1 MLILIQSRLNS
12 ARFPGKALHKIN
24 DVPLILRVYKQIR
37 KSKYRNKVV
46 VALSN
51 AKSDNRLAFFL
62 KEKKINFFRGSLNNV
77 AKRLFD
83 TSIHHKSKFFMRING
98 DSPLIKPS
106 IIDRAIE
113 LHKNNKKYDIITN
126 VMPRTYPKGQ
136 SVEIIST
143 EILNKYVKFFNK
155 FDKEHVTTFFYKK
168 KNLFLI
174 KNFKSKLLRSKI
186 NQCID
191 YPSDIKRLNKYF

>member
-12 ARFPGKALHKIN
+12 SRFPGKALHKIK
-24 DVPLILRVYKQIR
+24 DVPLILRVYKQIK

-51 AKSDNRLAFFL
+51 AQSDHKLAFFL

-83 TSIHHKSKFFMRING
+83 ASIQHKSKFFMRING

-126 VMPRTYPKGQ
+126 VLPRSFPKGQ

-143 EILNKYVKFFNK
+143 EILNKYGKSFNK

>member
-12 ARFPGKALHKIN
+12 RRFPGKALHTIKG
-24 DVPLILRVYKQIR
+24 VPLILRVYRQVR
-37 KSKYRNKVV
+37 KSKFSNKIV
-46 VALSN
+46 VAISN
-51 AKSDNRLAFFL
+51 AQSDNKLAYFL
-62 KEKKINFFRGSLNNV
+62 KKKKIKFFRGSLNNV
-77 AKRLFD
+77 AKRLCD
-83 TSIHHKSKFFMRING
+83 ASNKYRSKFFMRING
-98 DSPLIKPS
+98 DSPLIKSS
-106 IIDRAIE
+106 IIDRAVA

-126 VMPRTYPKGQ
+126 VMPRSYPKGQ

-143 EILNKYVKFFNK
+143 EILNKYVKSFNK

-174 KNFKSKLLRSKI
+174 KNFKSKLSRSKF

-191 YPSDIKRLNKYF
+191 YPSDIKRLIKYF

>member
-1 MLILIQSRLNS
+1 
-12 ARFPGKALHKIN
+12 
-24 DVPLILRVYKQIR
+24 
-37 KSKYRNKVV
+37 
-46 VALSN
+46 
-51 AKSDNRLAFFL
+51 
-62 KEKKINFFRGSLNNV
+62 
-77 AKRLFD
+77 
-83 TSIHHKSKFFMRING
+83 MRING

-106 IIDRAIE
+106 IIDRAIK

-168 KNLFLI
+168 KNLLLI

>member
-1 MLILIQSRLNS
+1 MLIIIQSRLNS
-12 ARFPGKALHKIN
+12 SRFPGKALYKIN

-37 KSKYRNKVV
+37 KSKHRNKVV

-51 AKSDNRLAFFL
+51 AQSDDRLAFFL

-77 AKRLFD
+77 AKRLYD
-83 TSIHHKSKFFMRING
+83 TSVQHKSKFFMRING
-98 DSPLIKPS
+98 DSPLIKAS

-126 VMPRTYPKGQ
+126 VMPRSYPKGQ

-143 EILNKYVKFFNK
+143 EILNRYIKSFNK
-155 FDKEHVTTFFYKK
+155 LDKEHVTTFFYKK

>member
-1 MLILIQSRLNS
+1 LLILIQSRLNS

-83 TSIHHKSKFFMRING
+83 TSINQKSKFFMRING

-106 IIDRAIE
+106 IIDRAIK

-168 KNLFLI
+168 KNLLLI

>member
-1 MLILIQSRLNS
+1 LLILIQSRLNS

-24 DVPLILRVYKQIR
+24 DVPLILRVYKQIK
-37 KSKYRNKVV
+37 KSKYRNKII

-51 AKSDNRLAFFL
+51 AQSDNRLAFFL

-83 TSIHHKSKFFMRING
+83 TSIQHKSKFFMRING

-113 LHKNNKKYDIITN
+113 LHKNSKKYDIITN
-126 VMPRTYPKGQ
+126 VMPRSYPKGQ

-143 EILNKYVKFFNK
+143 EILNKYIKSFNK

>member
-24 DVPLILRVYKQIR
+24 DVPLILRVYKQIK

-51 AKSDNRLAFFL
+51 AQSDNKLAFFL

-83 TSIHHKSKFFMRING
+83 TSIKHKSKFFMRING

-106 IIDRAIE
+106 IINRAIE
-113 LHKNNKKYDIITN
+113 LHKKNKKYDIITN

-143 EILNKYVKFFNK
+143 EILNKYLKFFNK
-155 FDKEHVTTFFYKK
+155 FDKEHVTTFFYKQ

>member
-24 DVPLILRVYKQIR
+24 DVPLILRVYKQIK

-51 AKSDNRLAFFL
+51 AQSDNKLAFFL

-83 TSIHHKSKFFMRING
+83 TSVKHKSKFFMRING
-98 DSPLIKPS
+98 DSPLIKAS

-143 EILNKYVKFFNK
+143 EILNKYLKFFNK
-155 FDKEHVTTFFYKK
+155 FDKEHVTTFFYKQ

>member
-1 MLILIQSRLNS
+1 LLILIQSRLNS

>member
-106 IIDRAIE
+106 IIDRAIK

-168 KNLFLI
+168 KNLLLI

>member
-24 DVPLILRVYKQIR
+24 DVPLILRVYKQIK
-37 KSKYRNKVV
+37 KSKYRNKII

-51 AKSDNRLAFFL
+51 AQSDNRLAFFL

-83 TSIHHKSKFFMRING
+83 TSIQHKSKFFMRING

-113 LHKNNKKYDIITN
+113 LHKNSKKYDIITN
-126 VMPRTYPKGQ
+126 VMPRSYPKGQ

-143 EILNKYVKFFNK
+143 EILNKYIKSFNK

>member
-113 LHKNNKKYDIITN
+113 LHKNNKKYNIITN